1 MARTIQSPGVQIS
14 EVDLSLRA
22 AGAPPTTVLIPGFAP
37 KGPASEPTS
46 IGTLSEFEQ
55 IFGTPTNAAERYFY
69 HTAKA
74 VFQSPADVVVY
85 RLPYGDDLG
94 LGFSNSYS
102 ALVYPAVSYTNS
114 ASSTNFSIT
123 SGAYFFGKPTH
134 IKLTEEQYLSV
145 LRGDA
150 FTWSASG
157 TTAGFSTLSDL
168 GNAGL
173 IVLNKSQSS
182 INSRFEGYYI
192 GAIDNT
198 NLNPATQFDDINQV
212 LTVNTTSSAIS
223 PNGTGNNAYITVPD
237 VRLNFP
243 LSATSTGAAGSVSE
257 VLENLATFDIS
268 TDNFDDTVALGL
280 FKLRQSVFSP
290 DTIALDY
297 VLEENYVASFDYYR
311 QINSVNGGTPISFYL
326 ENADDTSRNVQ
337 TLINPFISNKNTGTS
352 WLDTNGVPKKK
363 VRFLSTPRLAPIAG
377 DTPTTYESRMGAPS
391 GTLANL
397 AKDLGTTNQL
407 IALGDYSNQ
416 DLTTKKIGN
425 LPAKVSTMLQSVEN
439 VEIYPLSVVTEA
451 GLGTVY
457 ANSKNPAT
465 SGYFDDSVPFNS
477 AVYALTAQNAT
488 SVPQM
493 VQDYLSVAT
502 EFINFADNIR
512 KDHVFIADPIT
523 NIFVQGKDIKTL
535 DDPTKNFS
543 SNIYWP
549 LRNQFASFNS
559 SYVATYGNVAKV
571 SDVATNSQVWVPFS
585 GFAASSYANTDS
597 TTQPWFAPAGFSRG
611 IVTGITDLGLYPKQK
626 QRDQLY
632 KLSIN
637 PVVFFPNEG
646 FVIFGQKTAQKL
658 PSAFDRI
665 NVRRLFLDLE
675 NKTRNTVRSFV
686 FEPNSL
692 FTRTQIKNVL
702 TPIFDLAKNTQG
714 VYDYLIICDERN
726 NTPSVIDDNSLVV
739 DIYLKP
745 VRSAEFI
752 LVNFYATRTSTNFQE
767 IVS

>member
-22 AGAPPTTVLIPGFAP
+22 VGAPPTTVFIPGFAP
-37 KGPASEPTS
+37 KGPASEPT
-46 IGTLSEFEQ
+46 IVGTLSEFEQ
-55 IFGTPTNAAERYFY
+55 IFGTPTNASERYFY

-74 VFQSPADVVVY
+74 VFQSPSNVVAY
-85 RLPYGDDLG
+85 RIPYGDDLG
-94 LGFSNSYS
+94 LGFSNAYS
-102 ALVYPAVSYTNS
+102 ALVYPVASYTNG
-114 ASSTNFSIT
+114 ASSTNLSFT
-123 SGAYFFGKPTH
+123 SGSYYFGNPTH
-134 IKLTEEQYLSV
+134 VKLTEGQYLSI

-150 FTWSASG
+150 YTWSASATS
-157 TTAGFSTLSDL
+157 TTFSDITDL
-168 GNAGL
+168 GKAGL

-182 INSRFEGYYI
+182 INSRFEGYYV
-192 GAIDNT
+192 GVIDNT
-198 NLNPATQFDDINQV
+198 SLNPATPFDGVNQV
-212 LTVNTTSSAIS
+212 LTINTAA
-223 PNGTGNNAYITVPD
+223 TGIAGNRYVTVPD

-243 LSATSTGAAGSVSE
+243 LSATATGAAGSVSE
-257 VLENLATFDIS
+257 ILENLATFDIS
-268 TDNFDDTVALGL
+268 NNSYDDVVSFGL

-297 VLEENYVASFDYYR
+297 VLEEGYVSSLDYYR
-311 QINSVNGGTPISFYL
+311 QINSVNGGAPISFYI
-326 ENADDTSRNVQ
+326 ENQDDNSRNVQ
-337 TLINPFISNKNTGTS
+337 TIVNPNISNKNVGVS
-352 WLDTNGVPKKK
+352 WVDNSGIPRKK
-363 VRFLSTPRLAPIAG
+363 VRFLSGPRVAPIAG
-377 DTPTTYESRMGAPS
+377 ESSAAYETRMGAPS
-391 GTLANL
+391 GVIDGLATT
-397 AKDLGTTNQL
+397 LGTTNQL
-407 IALGDYSNQ
+407 VALGDYSNQ
-416 DLTTKKIGN
+416 DLSTKVIGN
-425 LPAKVSTMLQSVEN
+425 LPSKVSTMLQTIEN
-439 VEIYPLSVVTEA
+439 SDIFPLSVVTEG

-465 SGYFDDSVPFNS
+465 SGYYDDSVPYNS
-477 AVYALTAQNAT
+477 ALFALTGQNLT
-488 SVPQM
+488 TQPQM
-493 VQDYLSVAT
+493 VQDYLSVAN
-502 EFINFADNIR
+502 EFVNFADNIR

-523 NIFVQGKDIKTL
+523 NIFVQGNSIKTL
-535 DDPTKNFS
+535 DDPTKTFS

-549 LRNQFASFNS
+549 LRNQFASINS
-559 SYVATYGNVAKV
+559 SYVATYGNIVKVADPT
-571 SDVATNSQVWVPFS
+571 SNSQVWVPFS
-585 GFAASSYANTDS
+585 GFAAAAYANTDS
-597 TTQPWFAPAGFSRG
+597 ETQPWFAPAGFSRG
-611 IVTGITDLGLYPKQK
+611 IVNGATDLGYYPKQK

-675 NKTRNTVRSFV
+675 VKTRATVRSFV

-752 LVNFYATRTSTNFQE
+752 LVNFYATRTSANFQE
-767 IVS
+767 IVA